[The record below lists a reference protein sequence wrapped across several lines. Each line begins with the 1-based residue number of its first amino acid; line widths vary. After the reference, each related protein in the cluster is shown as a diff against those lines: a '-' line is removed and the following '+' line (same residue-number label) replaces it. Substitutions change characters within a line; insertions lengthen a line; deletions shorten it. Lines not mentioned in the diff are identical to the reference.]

1 MRLKNGRERLLEGE
15 TSELRQKVR
24 RGASNPRTWE
34 TPLQAHVP
42 VYVKVLGL
50 EQAWRAGRVTRGQG
64 GWKLVR
70 WGRVV
75 GRWSGRQKAPVTAGR
90 AGIWALRLLAILTFP
105 VGATGMR
112 GGWLSPLPTMACI
125 YSLISLYSKKGES
138 SGRNATLP
146 AMFKPPIRPDVVNFV
161 HTHSARTTDSPM
173 LSVS

>member
-34 TPLQAHVP
+34 TPLQAHMP

-50 EQAWRAGRVTRGQG
+50 EQAWRAGRMTRGRRG
-64 GWKLVR
+64 LEIGEV
-70 WGRVV
+70 GESG

-112 GGWLSPLPTMACI
+112 GGWLSPLPTVACI
-125 YSLISLYSKKGES
+125 YSLISLYSEKGES

-146 AMFKPPIRPDVVNFV
+146 AVFKPPIRPDIVNFV
-161 HTHSARTTDSPM
+161 HTHSARTTDSPVS
-173 LSVS
+173 SVS